1 MGSTYRCYQKR
12 LFVQIKAHLREF
24 AKVPTVL
31 QSAVII
37 IYQFLDTAISEEV
50 MAVNHSIVAV
60 AEDSAW
66 NPSGRS
72 VIFVERPAFNHN
84 DAEKDTRLDK

>member
-1 MGSTYRCYQKR
+1 
-12 LFVQIKAHLREF
+12 
-24 AKVPTVL
+24 
-31 QSAVII
+31 
-37 IYQFLDTAISEEV
+37 
-50 MAVNHSIVAV
+50 MAVNHSIVSD

-72 VIFVERPAFNHN
+72 FIFVEIPVFNHN